1 MVAFIVKKVIEAI
14 IVLFIVSCIAFAVK
28 YSFGDPT
35 RELLGM
41 SATEE
46 ARIALRAELGIDASP
61 LRQWINFIRGIFHGD
76 FGYSYFYKEPALD
89 IILERLPATIE
100 LVLITSIIIIFV
112 GIPAG
117 VYIACNP
124 RSLVSRVMMVVS
136 TLGVSVPVFLTS
148 MLLIYVFSIKLN
160 WFPSFGRGEPE
171 TVLWGWK
178 TGFTTWN
185 NISHLILPSVA
196 LASVMLPLFVRL
208 TRSDMIEVLA
218 SDYITYAKAKG
229 LSWKRIVW
237 RHAFRNT
244 LLPLCTIGG
253 VQLGTMLAFTVL
265 TETVFQ
271 WPGVGLMFIEAVNRS
286 DAGLLV
292 AYFLFT
298 ALLFIVINTVID
310 IVYTFIDPTIRIKER

>member
-1 MVAFIVKKVIEAI
+1 M
-14 IVLFIVSCIAFAVK
+14 SCIAFAVK

-61 LRQWINFIRGIFHGD
+61 LKQWVNFIRGILHGD

-100 LVLITSIIIIFV
+100 LVLVTSLIIIFV

-117 VYIACNP
+117 VYVACNP
-124 RSLVSRVMMVVS
+124 RSFVSRSIMVVS

-148 MLLIYVFSIKLN
+148 MLLIYIFSIKLN
-160 WFPSFGRGEPE
+160 LFPSFGRGEP
-171 TVLWGWK
+171 VAILWGWK
-178 TGFTTWN
+178 TGLTTWK
-185 NISHLILPSVA
+185 NISHLILPSIA

-229 LSWKRIVW
+229 ISWKRIVW

-310 IVYTFIDPTIRIKER
+310 IVYTFIDPTIRMKER